1 MDVVA
6 DRQVL
11 ARRQRQDAQPGVLGR
26 RPEEGEKMI
35 HGSVDISIS
44 LCLQALNCNRICG
57 CRTTGA
63 APFGLF
69 TSNCSARVQDCSSNS
84 GGPTPLRAFG
94 PSVSGPAGW
103 TRVVLM
109 VESLPG
115 MMKRKAR
122 RSLAAMVIATTLMG
136 GCATGDTGAAEVW
149 DPIETPNRFLFSI
162 NRVVDIIALRPV
174 AVIYRDW
181 VPEPAQKSVRNLLD
195 NLGEPVTAINEVV
208 QGDPS
213 RAATTMARFLV
224 NSTIGVAGLFD
235 VATMLGL
242 ERTKED
248 AGKTIGLYAG
258 VEPENGGF
266 YLMLPVIG
274 PSNARDGTG
283 LMMDY
288 LVDPFRILT
297 FNLAIDWTAYQA
309 ARYGMNVVDYRS
321 RTIFALDDLE
331 KNSVDYYAALRS
343 AYTQNRADLIR
354 QKREKTDTKG
364 ELERR
369 DNLALVR

>member
-1 MDVVA
+1 M
-6 DRQVL
+6 L
-11 ARRQRQDAQPGVLGR
+11 
-26 RPEEGEKMI
+26 E
-35 HGSVDISIS
+35 
-44 LCLQALNCNRICG
+44 
-57 CRTTGA
+57 
-63 APFGLF
+63 
-69 TSNCSARVQDCSSNS
+69 
-84 GGPTPLRAFG
+84 
-94 PSVSGPAGW
+94 SVSG
-103 TRVVLM
+103 TMR
-109 VESLPG
+109 
-115 MMKRKAR
+115 RKAR
-122 RSLAAMVIATTLMG
+122 RSLLAMIAAAALLG
-136 GCATGDTGAAEVW
+136 GCATRDTGAAEVW
-149 DPIETPNRFLFSI
+149 DPLETPNRFMFSI

-174 AVIYRDW
+174 AVMYRDW
-181 VPEPAQKSVRNLLD
+181 VPEPAQKSVRNVLD

-235 VATMLGL
+235 VATKLGL

-248 AGKTIGLYAG
+248 MGKTIGLYAG

-266 YLMLPVIG
+266 YMMLPAIG
-274 PSNARDGTG
+274 PSNARDSTG
-283 LMMDY
+283 LMIDY

-297 FNLAIDWTAYQA
+297 FNLAVDWTAYQA
-309 ARYGMNVVDYRS
+309 ARYGMNVIDYRS

-354 QKREKTDTKG
+354 QRREKTDTKA